1 MAPKNPYT
9 GYRDQLATLSE
20 SGNRRWVYAQKP
32 KGKLYNY
39 RNLVSYTLL
48 FLLFAIPFVKLNGE
62 PFLLL
67 NILERKFIL
76 FGVQFWPQDFHL
88 FLYSMIT
95 LFVFVV
101 LFTVSYGR
109 IWCGWTCPQ
118 TVFLEFIFRRIEYL
132 IEGNPS
138 QQRKLNSQSMNFE
151 KFWKKSLKLILFYTI
166 CFLITN
172 AFLSYIIGIDQL
184 LEIMKA
190 PISEHSVGFTV
201 SVLFSV
207 VMFFV
212 FTKLREQVCSMIC
225 PYGRL
230 QGVLLDSNSIV
241 VAYDYKRGE
250 ERAPLEA
257 GEDRK
262 EDGKGDCI
270 DCYQCVNVCPTG
282 IDVRDGTQLECIN
295 CTACIDECN
304 SVMEWVGKPKGL
316 IRFDSEKNIAEG
328 KKQKWPARKIA
339 YTVVLCILLGIVAA
353 LFASRSDLE
362 AIILRAPGLMYQ
374 DQDNG
379 KISNMYNFKV
389 VNKTSVDIPIHF
401 KIMNHEGDILIIGKE
416 MNAVASSIK
425 EGVFFAILPPKEIT
439 SDNIPITIGVYSG
452 ERLIEE
458 VKLTF
463 VGPN

>member
-62 PFLLL
+62 PFLML

-118 TVFLEFIFRRIEYL
+118 TVFLEFIFRRIEYV

-151 KFWKKSLKLILFYTI
+151 KFWKKSLKLILFYAI
-166 CFLITN
+166 CFSITN

-184 LEIMKA
+184 FEIMKA

-201 SVLFSV
+201 SVLFSG
-207 VMFFV
+207 VMFLV

-328 KKQKWPARKIA
+328 LKQKWPARKVA
-339 YTVVLCILLGIVAA
+339 YTIVLCVLLGIVAA

-401 KIMNHEGDILIIGKE
+401 KIMNHEGDIIIIGKE

-439 SDNIPITIGVYSG
+439 SDNIPLTIGVFTG

>member
-1 MAPKNPYT
+1 MAPTTPHN
-9 GYRDQLATLSE
+9 GYRDQLATLKE
-20 SGNRRWVYAQKP
+20 SGQRNWIYVQKP
-32 KGKLYNY
+32 KGKLYKY
-39 RNLVSYTLL
+39 RNIVSYTLL

-67 NILERKFIL
+67 NIMERKFIL

-118 TVFLEFIFRRIEYL
+118 TVFLEFIFRKIEYL
-132 IEGNPS
+132 IEGTPA
-138 QQRKLNSQSMNFE
+138 QQRKLNSQSLNFG
-151 KFWKKSLKLILFYTI
+151 KLWKKSLKLILFYAI

-172 AFLSYIIGIDQL
+172 IFLSYIIGIDEL
-184 LEIMKA
+184 WEIMNE
-190 PISEHSVGFTV
+190 PISQHRVGFTV
-201 SVLFSV
+201 ALLFSG

-212 FTKLREQVCSMIC
+212 FTKLREQVCTMIC

-257 GEDRK
+257 GEDRGK
-262 EDGKGDCI
+262 EGKGDCI
-270 DCYQCVNVCPTG
+270 DCYQCVDVCPAG

-304 SVMEWVGKPKGL
+304 SVMEWIGKPKGL

-328 KKQKWPARKIA
+328 NKKKWPARKIA
-339 YTVVLCILLGIVAA
+339 YTVVLCTLLVIVAT
-353 LFASRSDLE
+353 LFASRTDLE
-362 AIILRAPGLMYQ
+362 ATILRTPGLMYQ
-374 DQDNG
+374 DQGNG
-379 KISNMYNFKV
+379 KISNMYCFKI
-389 VNKTSVDIPIHF
+389 VNKTSTEVSIHF
-401 KIMNHEGDILIIGKE
+401 KIMNHEGDIKIIGE
-416 MNAVASSIK
+416 ELNAEASSIK
-425 EGVFFAILPPKEIT
+425 EGVFFAILPQKEIT
-439 SDNIPITIGVYSG
+439 SDNIPIAIGVYAG
-452 ERLIEE
+452 ERLTEE
-458 VKLTF
+458 VELTF

>member
-1 MAPKNPYT
+1 MAPTNPYN
-9 GYRDQLATLSE
+9 GYRDQLATLKE
-20 SGNRRWVYAQKP
+20 TGKRRWIYAQKP

-39 RNLVSYTLL
+39 RQLVSYSLL
-48 FLLFAIPFVKLNGE
+48 FLLFALPFVKLHGE
-62 PFLLL
+62 PFLLF

-76 FGVQFWPQDFHL
+76 FGVHFWPQDFHL

-118 TVFLEFIFRRIEYL
+118 TVFLEFIFRKIEYL
-132 IEGNPS
+132 IEGNPAE
-138 QQRKLNSQSMNFE
+138 QRKLDAQSMNLT
-151 KFWKKSLKLILFYTI
+151 KFWKKMLKLSLFYAI

-172 AFLSYIIGIDQL
+172 TFLSYIIGVDKVLKIAS
-184 LEIMKA
+184 E
-190 PISEHSVGFTV
+190 PISQHQTGFIIAL
-201 SVLFSV
+201 LFSG

-212 FTKLREQVCSMIC
+212 FAKLREQVCAMIC

-262 EDGKGDCI
+262 SDGKGDCI
-270 DCYQCVNVCPTG
+270 DCYQCVDVCPTG

-304 SVMEWVGKPKGL
+304 SVMSWLGKPKGL

-328 KKQKWPARKIA
+328 KQQKWPARKIA
-339 YTVVLCILLGIVAA
+339 YTVVLSILLGVVAV

-362 AIILRAPGLMYQ
+362 AIILRTPGLLYQ
-374 DQDNG
+374 PQNNNA
-379 KISNMYNFKV
+379 ISNMYNFKV
-389 VNKTSVDIPIHF
+389 VNKTTKDVPIHF
-401 KIMNHEGDILIIGKE
+401 KIMNHEGEIKMIGEEAK
-416 MNAVASSIK
+416 AHASSIK
-425 EGVFFAILPPKEIT
+425 EGVFFAILPKQEIS
-439 SDNIPITIGVYSG
+439 SDNIPITIGVYAE

-458 VKLTF
+458 IDLTF

>member
-1 MAPKNPYT
+1 MAPTNPYT
-9 GYRDQLATLSE
+9 GYRDQLSTLNE
-20 SGNRRWVYAQKP
+20 SGKRRWVYAQQP

-48 FLLFAIPFVKLNGE
+48 TLLFTIPFVKLNGE
-62 PFLLL
+62 PFLLF

-109 IWCGWTCPQ
+109 IWCGWACPQ

-132 IEGNPS
+132 LEGTPG
-138 QQRKLNSQSMNFE
+138 QQRKLNAQSMNFN
-151 KFWKKSLKLILFYTI
+151 KFWRKTLKLVLYYAI

-172 AFLSYIIGIDQL
+172 TFLSYIIGIDQL
-184 LEIMKA
+184 LEIIKA

-201 SVLFSV
+201 AALFSG

-212 FTKLREQVCSMIC
+212 FTKLREQVCTMIC

-230 QGVLLDSNSIV
+230 QGVLLDSNTIV

-257 GEDRK
+257 GEDRE

-270 DCYQCVNVCPTG
+270 DCYQCVDVCPTG

-304 SVMEWVGKPKGL
+304 SVMDWIGKPKGL
-316 IRFDSEKNIAEG
+316 IRFDSEKNIADG
-328 KKQKWPARKIA
+328 NKQKWPVRKIA
-339 YTVVLCILLGIVAA
+339 YTIVLFILLGIVAS
-353 LFASRSDLE
+353 LFAARTDLE
-362 AIILRAPGLMYQ
+362 AIILRTPGLMFQ
-374 DQDNG
+374 PQKNDS
-379 KISNMYNFKV
+379 ISNMYSFKI
-389 VNKTSVDIPIHF
+389 VNKTNAATPIQF
-401 KIMNHEGDILIIGKE
+401 KIMNHEGSIKVIGE
-416 MNAVASSIK
+416 AFNADASAIK
-425 EGVFFAILPPKEIT
+425 EGVFFAILPQKEIT
-439 SDNIPITIGVYSG
+439 SDNIPITIGVYADT
-452 ERLIEE
+452 RLIEE
-458 VKLTF
+458 VELTF